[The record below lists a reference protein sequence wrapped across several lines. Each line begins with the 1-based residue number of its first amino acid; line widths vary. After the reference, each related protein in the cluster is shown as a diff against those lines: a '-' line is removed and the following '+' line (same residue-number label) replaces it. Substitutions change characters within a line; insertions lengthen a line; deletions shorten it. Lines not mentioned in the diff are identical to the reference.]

1 MHIILLSV
9 THTELVDHRRSSVLI
24 TSLVISWISGMIC
37 ISPILVFGY
46 APTKDDISMQIWL
59 VEAFPI

>member
-1 MHIILLSV
+1 
-9 THTELVDHRRSSVLI
+9 
-24 TSLVISWISGMIC
+24 MIC